1 MADVTRDGS
10 GRWLPGAGSPNPAGR
25 PSMPA
30 AIREALEAATPKAVA
45 KLVELMDDMD
55 PRVAL
60 VACRE
65 IMDRTL
71 GKASQAVI
79 VDAAPVETDWA
90 RVQQAIAQL
99 TVQHLEAIDAAE
111 GVRDWSEV
119 PTAALEATLIVGDA
133 MRGGGGEQ

>member
-1 MADVTRDGS
+1 MSDVIRDGS

-25 PSMPA
+25 PTMPA
-30 AIREALEAATPKAVA
+30 EVKEILAEATPKAA
-45 KLVELMDDMD
+45 RKLVELMDHED

-65 IMDRTL
+65 VLDRSL
-71 GKASQAVI
+71 GKAPAATE

-133 MRGGGGEQ
+133 MRGGGEQ